1 MATILPEKFDHG
13 AFPAWLRQFE
23 CCASANKWADED
35 KVLKLPAFLRGV
47 AATHFHALTDAQKDS
62 YDHLIENL
70 TAALC
75 PAVCKEMFYA
85 DFTARL
91 LHDKEDPAV
100 YLHSLR
106 GLLDKADP
114 TLSAAAKEALLSR
127 QFLTGLPAA
136 MQLKLLEHNPTPKLT
151 EMVSFCKQLLG
162 IRLVAGEVPS
172 PPLCAAT
179 ASIESTPNVATSF
192 AAVQA
197 LTTAVKELQIQQKA
211 VIAALSKK
219 PGPNRLFQESK
230 GVRCIFCKEIGHI
243 GRNCPFKLHGPSTK
257 STGQNSGCAQT
268 RQGWQEAMKSTLC
281 GGQGHSHHNCANNW
295 TVNNNPSNFANPYE
309 VSVPLYY

>member
-1 MATILPEKFDHG
+1 M
-13 AFPAWLRQFE
+13 
-23 CCASANKWADED
+23 
-35 KVLKLPAFLRGV
+35 LKKIRMIN
-47 AATHFHALTDAQKDS
+47 
-62 YDHLIENL
+62 HLIENL
-70 TAALC
+70 QAALC

-136 MQLKLLEHNPTPKLT
+136 MRLKLLEHNPTPKLT
-151 EMVSFCKQLLG
+151 EMVSFCKQLLA
-162 IRLVAGEVPS
+162 IRLVAGDVPS

-197 LTTAVKELQIQQKA
+197 LTMAVKELQIQQKA

-219 PGPNRLFQESK
+219 PGPNRSFQESK
-230 GVRCIFCKEIGHI
+230 GVHCFFCKEIGHI
-243 GRNCPFKLHGPSTK
+243 TRNCPFKLHGPSTK
-257 STGQNSGCAQT
+257 STGQNNGCAQT
-268 RQGWQEAMKSTLC
+268 RQGWQEAMKCTLC
-281 GGQGHSHHNCANNW
+281 GGQGHSHHNCANN
-295 TVNNNPSNFANPYE
+295 
-309 VSVPLYY
+309 